1 MTRIISLFTIVIIAV
16 SCNGDPEP
24 STTEAR
30 FRLLYNGDPLVMFDE
45 MSYPDGK
52 SMFFTRVSFFVED
65 VKLIGDETI
74 LLSARDYISLTESH
88 LSLAEAESGFLF
100 YTGDISPG
108 NYKLDFNIGV
118 SQPLNDMVPADFPSS
133 DVLSDAAEYW
143 PGWESYVFAKIEG
156 KIDLDGDQEEET
168 GFAMHIGGNDALR
181 QITTTDYTIE
191 GSHSELMLNINLEK
205 FFGIGNQ
212 LHDIA
217 NTPQIHSPEQNPI
230 VKILADNLVTC
241 FN

>member
-1 MTRIISLFTIVIIAV
+1 MTRILSLFTIVIISV

-24 STTEAR
+24 SSTEVR
-30 FRLLYNGDPLVMFDE
+30 FRLLYNGEPLVMFDE

-52 SMFFTRVSFFVED
+52 SMFFTRVSFYVED
-65 VKLIGDETI
+65 AKLTGDETI
-74 LLSARDYISLTESH
+74 ILSERDYISLTESH
-88 LSLAEAESGFLF
+88 LSLAEAENGFLF
-100 YTGDISPG
+100 YKGDIIPG

-168 GFAMHIGGNDALR
+168 GFALHLGGNDALR
-181 QITTTDYTIE
+181 HIATTDYNIE
-191 GSHSELMLNINLEK
+191 GSHSELMLDINLDK
-205 FFGIGNQ
+205 LFGTGNQ

-230 VKILADNLVTC
+230 VKVLADNLVAC